1 MVVTTQPQHLEVCT
15 VEEKNA
21 VPETVLVN
29 AYIEDDKRSV
39 PGHKGA
45 ILVL

>member
-15 VEEKNA
+15 VEEKNT
-21 VPETVLVN
+21 VPETILVN
-29 AYIEDDKRSV
+29 AYIENDKRRV
-39 PGHKGA
+39 PGHKGT